1 MLCLRKCRYRTH
13 TQNLR
18 LHLSPSSVLSPHS
31 IQFASLDRSVFLDDG
46 NEDKSNGVKKTNP
59 TLRPGGGLGQNSIA
73 DTGGTFRQISCV
85 PRTWESAQVGEE
97 AAQSAQSRDEERVF
111 GIIGLLQ
118 PSSGRHCDGGAAAER
133 GYGCRSKVPTSR
145 PGCQRAT

>member
-1 MLCLRKCRYRTH
+1 M
-13 TQNLR
+13 
-18 LHLSPSSVLSPHS
+18 SPQMSISQSHPHAKTSCCTSSASSVLTSYN
-31 IQFASLDRSVFLDDG
+31 SLHWNTVFLHDG
-46 NEDKSNGVKKTNP
+46 IGDKSNGEKKTNP
-59 TLRPGGGLGQNSIA
+59 TLRPGGGLGQISIA
-73 DTGGTFRQISCV
+73 DTGGTFRQIICV

-111 GIIGLLQ
+111 GIISLLQ
-118 PSSGRHCDGGAAAER
+118 PSSGRHCDDGAAAER